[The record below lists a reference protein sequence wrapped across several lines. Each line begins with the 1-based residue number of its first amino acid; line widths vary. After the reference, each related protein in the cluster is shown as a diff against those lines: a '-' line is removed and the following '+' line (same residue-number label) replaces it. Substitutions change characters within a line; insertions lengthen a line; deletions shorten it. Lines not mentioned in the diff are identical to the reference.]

1 MSLIK
6 LAIWVRH
13 QTWTWSQT
21 VQYLIPYL
29 RVETDLADITGNDW
43 PFGLHQWDSKGV
55 VDHCLLNRIHLNTE
69 QEKEKEGK
77 GKEKGRVKL
86 NSGPTPIRQTKSL
99 LMLMERSRWQYSG
112 SRTWLRVAIWC
123 KESGHLW
130 DQVRVSSES
139 PSPAQMLSSP
149 VFSHKISM
157 ASLIN
162 EDNLITQL
170 PLRGHT

>member
-1 MSLIK
+1 MHEVKWSNIRYLTSELKRIWQTLQEMIGRLVFTSGTPKVWLIT
-6 LAIWVRH
+6 AFWTGSIWIQSR
-13 QTWTWSQT
+13 
-21 VQYLIPYL
+21 
-29 RVETDLADITGNDW
+29 RKRE
-43 PFGLHQWDSKGV
+43 
-55 VDHCLLNRIHLNTE
+55 
-69 QEKEKEGK
+69 

-86 NSGPTPIRQTKSL
+86 NSGPTYIRQTKSL

-112 SRTWLRVAIWC
+112 SRTWLGVAIWC